1 MKNRFILG
9 LTGPTG
15 AGKSSIAALLKQ
27 HGFFHIDADAAARKV
42 MAPGSPILP
51 RLEAAFGG
59 VLKGDGSLDRKALA
73 KKAFDSPAATEK
85 LNSLTH
91 PAILKEIE
99 KQAQEAAALGYT
111 KLVVDAAAL
120 FESGGEKMCDKA
132 AAVLAPPEE
141 RLKRILQRDGLTR
154 DEALHRIHGQKD
166 DAFYRG
172 QADFLLETR
181 DGIPNEPLVEELIKE
196 LKREYPSFF

>member
-1 MKNRFILG
+1 MKNNFILG

-15 AGKSSIAALLKQ
+15 AGKSSVAALLAQ
-27 HGFFHIDADAAARKV
+27 HGFFHIDADVVARKV
-42 MAPGSPILP
+42 MEPGSPILP
-51 RLEAAFGG
+51 RLEAEFGG

-73 KKAFDSPAATEK
+73 KKAFDSPVATKK

-99 KQAQEAAALGYT
+99 KQAEEAAALGYT

-120 FESGGEKMCDKA
+120 FESGGEKMCDKT

-141 RLKRILQRDGLTR
+141 RLKRIMGRDGLTR
-154 DEALHRIHGQKD
+154 EEALHRMHGQKA
-166 DAFYRG
+166 DAFYRR
-172 QADFLLETR
+172 QADFLLET
-181 DGIPNEPLVEELIKE
+181 GEGQPNEPLVEELVKK
-196 LKREYPSFF
+196 LKRGYPSFF